1 MRKQVLCTLEATME
15 APAAIEPTLLDPTPP
30 QPEAL
35 DLEIPGYTVSR
46 VLGQGGMGTVYAGE
60 QLAPRRPVAIK
71 VLRAHSA
78 RALARFRTEAEI
90 MARLDHPGIAR
101 VLEAGSAGGHPF
113 VVLEYIEGTTLGRH
127 VRSQSREQRLSLAT
141 ALCDVVHHAHQKGV
155 VHRDLK
161 PSNVMVRADGRIA
174 VLDFGV
180 ARIAAAADDIA
191 TTNKTHA
198 GGVVGIAADDI
209 ATTDKTHAGDL
220 IGTPLYM
227 SPEQARLRAD
237 EVDARSDV
245 YTLGVMIYELLC
257 DQLPYDV
264 RGKPLPVV
272 TSTVCNVEP
281 TPLGKR
287 DRTLRGDL
295 EAIVARAL
303 CKEPRDRYP
312 SAEALARDL
321 RRYLAHLPV
330 SVRSPGPVGR
340 LARFARRRPRLAAAF
355 GTGLIAA
362 IRCMRSSHS
371 GAPSIA
377 E

>member
-1 MRKQVLCTLEATME
+1 ME

-35 DLEIPGYTVSR
+35 DLAIPGYTVSR
-46 VLGQGGMGTVYAGE
+46 ILGQGGMGTVYAGE

-101 VLEAGSAGGHPF
+101 VLEAGNAGGHPF

-161 PSNVMVRADGRIA
+161 PSNVMVRTDGRIA

-180 ARIAAAADDIA
+180 ARIAADDIA
-191 TTNKTHA
+191 TTE
-198 GGVVGIAADDI
+198 
-209 ATTDKTHAGDL
+209 KTHAGDL

-264 RGKPLPVV
+264 RGKPLLVV

-355 GTGLIAA
+355 GTALIAA

-371 GAPSIA
+371 GAPAIA